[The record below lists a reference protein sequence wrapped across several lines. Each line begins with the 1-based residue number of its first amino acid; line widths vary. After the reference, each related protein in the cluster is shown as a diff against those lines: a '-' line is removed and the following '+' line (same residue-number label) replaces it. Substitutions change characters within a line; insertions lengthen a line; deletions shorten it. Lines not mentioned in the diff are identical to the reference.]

1 MDKSCR
7 EFNRGSKSVY
17 NFHGMQAHL
26 HVHKNIEIT
35 RKNRISTKKKVGVVT
50 ITITEHATEKKQTY
64 PAMSG
69 EFISFERSST
79 AMSGLCSTRS

>member
-1 MDKSCR
+1 
-7 EFNRGSKSVY
+7 
-17 NFHGMQAHL
+17 MQAHL
-26 HVHKNIEIT
+26 HVHKNIKIT
-35 RKNRISTKKKVGVVT
+35 RRKRISTKKKDATVS
-50 ITITEHATEKKQTY
+50 ITITEHDREKKQTY